1 MKVIH
6 IESGLG
12 NQMLSYCE
20 YLAMKQANPSDD
32 CYIENIIYYIPECNQ
47 VIRQWNG
54 YEVDRIFGLKTPNV
68 RELFSE
74 SEWQQVVS
82 EIRATR
88 FWERNWNYPVCFTE
102 VFRRHGLDLVNTLGD
117 FEAPGAV
124 NRILKIPRYKLTPL
138 WAYLKYLK
146 TKLTVNKTLGVD
158 NSGKLFV
165 KSDKP
170 LYAGQQLLF
179 YYQNSGIERIEEEI
193 RNTFVFPPFEESDND
208 NLSVLHQILH
218 SNSISLHIRRG
229 DALYSSYNY
238 YVTGYLKR
246 AIKYLKR
253 QVERPVFFVFC
264 DPDTIEWAKHN
275 ERMLGLSLKQDSVF
289 FVDWNKGSDSWRDMQ
304 LMSECKHNVIV
315 NSSFGWWGSWLNT
328 NPGKITCSPEL
339 RINTN
344 HHF

>member
-32 CYIENIIYYIPECNQ
+32 CYIENVIYDIPECNQ

-54 YEVDRIFGLKTPNV
+54 YEVDRIFGINTPNV
-68 RELFSE
+68 RDLFSE
-74 SEWQQVVS
+74 SEWRQIVS
-82 EIRATR
+82 EIRATH

-102 VFRRHGLDLVNTLGD
+102 VFRRHELDLVNTLGD
-117 FEAPGAV
+117 FEAPGAAKRV
-124 NRILKIPRYKLTPL
+124 AAIPSYKLTPL
-138 WAYLKYLK
+138 WAYLKYFK
-146 TKLTVNKTLGVD
+146 SKVIGSQPPEDD

-170 LYAGQQLLF
+170 LYAGQLLLF
-179 YYQNSGIERIEEEI
+179 YYQNSGIERIEKEI
-193 RNTFVFPPFEESDND
+193 RNMFVFPPFEGND
-208 NLSVLHQILH
+208 NKNLNVLHQIQQ

-229 DALYSSYNY
+229 DALYSSYVY

-246 AIKYLKR
+246 SIKYLKQ
-253 QVERPVFFVFC
+253 QVEQPVFFVFC
-264 DPDTIEWAKHN
+264 DPDTVEWAKHN
-275 ERMLGLSLKQDSVF
+275 ERKLGLSLKQDRVH
-289 FVDWNKGSDSWRDMQ
+289 FVDWNKGTDSWRDMQ